1 MKQLQ
6 FLNAVGLAGIVSVLV
21 STPASAQIAEVT
33 GVRLNPTPG
42 GVEVILETE
51 NGKPLQAFSGSYG
64 RTFFTDVITTK
75 LRLPE
80 GQPFRANNPA
90 PGIATVTVA
99 PLDAN
104 SIRVTVIGEAGI
116 PTAQVTSGDRGL
128 IVRLSST
135 PDSTAVGPTP
145 TQRPVEPGT
154 QVPPTEP
161 TTPPGQLGTQV
172 PPTEP
177 TTPPGQLGTQVP
189 PTEPTTPPGQL
200 GTQVPPTE
208 PTTPPGQLGTQVP
221 PTEPTAPEDQR
232 QTEEIPE
239 IVVTAQRETDRVT
252 EATTGTRTNTP
263 IRDVPQSIQVV
274 PQQVLEDRR
283 VTRLEEALRSV
294 SGVNQTTSSL
304 STFEQ
309 FNIRGFESVDILRN
323 GLRDSTNTQVPNE
336 SAVIERVEVLKG
348 PASVLFGQGSPGGVI
363 NIVTKRPEREPF
375 YAVEFTAGSY
385 NFYRGTVDLTGPL
398 NADRNLLYRLN
409 LSYQNS
415 ESFLDFAETE
425 RLLVAPAFSWAISDQ
440 TRLTLQGEIVRSS
453 FPNPRGLPA
462 IGTVRSNPNG
472 RIPINRNIA
481 EPGEDFIDNRV
492 ERVGYEVEHQ
502 FSQNWS
508 LRNAFRL
515 TLYSYDQDSFFPSSL
530 EPDGRT
536 LNRGYTTGTSS
547 TDTQIFTTDLV
558 GNFSTGPIEHKL
570 LVGVELFRE
579 NQFKNRFDI
588 GDIAPLDLFN
598 PVYGSPLGP
607 VTFSIDNATL
617 TQSAGFYIQDQISIL
632 DNLKLILGGRFDLY
646 EQKQTDKLADTRTE
660 QSEQAFSPR
669 VGIVYQP
676 IQPISL
682 YASFTRSFNP
692 VSGTGFNNTLFQPEE
707 GTQYEVG
714 VKAEF
719 LEGRLSSTLAF
730 YQLTR
735 QNVLTPDPRDP
746 NFSIQT
752 GEQRSRGIDL
762 DISGEILPGWRITSS
777 YAYTDARI
785 VEDNALAIGNRI
797 NNVPQHSASLFTTYE
812 IQNGNLQGLGFGL
825 GLFYV
830 GEREGDLDNSFSLP
844 SYLRTD
850 AAIFYRRGNLRAALN
865 VNNLFNVRYFEST
878 NGDLRVFPGAP
889 LTVQGTVGFE
899 F

>member
-21 STPASAQIAEVT
+21 STPASAQIVEVT

-64 RTFFTDVITTK
+64 RTFFTDVITAK

-145 TQRPVEPGT
+145 TQRPVDPGT

-161 TTPPGQLGTQV
+161 TTPPGQVGTQV

-177 TTPPGQLGTQVP
+177 TTP
-189 PTEPTTPPGQL
+189 E
-200 GTQVPPTE
+200 
-208 PTTPPGQLGTQVP
+208 
-221 PTEPTAPEDQR
+221 AQR
-232 QTEEIPE
+232 QTEQTIE
-239 IVVTAQRETDRVT
+239 IVVTGRRETRRVT
-252 EATTGTRTNTP
+252 TTGTRTNTP

-336 SAVIERVEVLKG
+336 SALIERVEVLKG

-375 YAVEFTAGSY
+375 YAVDFTAGSY

-409 LSYQNS
+409 FSYQNS

-425 RLLVAPAFSWAISDQ
+425 RLLVAPAFSWAISDR
-440 TRLTLQGEIVRSS
+440 TKLTLQGEIVRSS

-492 ERVGYEVEHQ
+492 ERVGYELEHQ

-515 TLYSYDQDSFFPSSL
+515 TLYSYDQDSFFPTGL

-558 GNFSTGPIEHKL
+558 GNFSTGSIEHKL

-579 NQFKNRFDI
+579 NLFKNRFDI

-607 VTFSIDNATL
+607 VTFSLDNATL
-617 TQSAGFYIQDQISIL
+617 TQSAGFYIQDQISLL

-646 EQKQTDKLADTRTE
+646 EQKLTDKLADTRTE

-735 QNVLTPDPRDP
+735 QNVLTPDPRDA

-812 IQNGNLQGLGFGL
+812 IQKGNLQGLGFGL

-878 NGDLRVFPGAP
+878 NGALRVYPGAP

>member
-1 MKQLQ
+1 VKQLQ

-21 STPASAQIAEVT
+21 STPASAQIVEVT

-64 RTFFTDVITTK
+64 RTFFTDVITAK

-145 TQRPVEPGT
+145 TQRPVDPGT

-161 TTPPGQLGTQV
+161 TTPPGQVGTQVPPTEPTTPPSQLGTQV

-177 TTPPGQLGTQVP
+177 TTPPGQVGTQVP
-189 PTEPTTPPGQL
+189 PTEPTTP
-200 GTQVPPTE
+200 E
-208 PTTPPGQLGTQVP
+208 
-221 PTEPTAPEDQR
+221 AQR
-232 QTEEIPE
+232 QTEQTIE
-239 IVVTAQRETDRVT
+239 IVVTGRRETRRVT
-252 EATTGTRTNTP
+252 TTGTRTNTP

-309 FNIRGFESVDILRN
+309 FNIRGFEGVDILRN

-336 SAVIERVEVLKG
+336 SALIERVEVLKG

-375 YAVEFTAGSY
+375 YAVDFTAGSY

-409 LSYQNS
+409 FSYQNS

-425 RLLVAPAFSWAISDQ
+425 RLLVAPAFSWAISDR
-440 TRLTLQGEIVRSS
+440 TKLTLQGEIVRSS

-492 ERVGYEVEHQ
+492 ERVGYELEHQ

-515 TLYSYDQDSFFPSSL
+515 TLYSYDQDSFFPNGL

-558 GNFSTGPIEHKL
+558 GNFSTGSIEHKL

-607 VTFSIDNATL
+607 VTFSLDNATL
-617 TQSAGFYIQDQISIL
+617 TQSAGFYIQDQISLL

-646 EQKQTDKLADTRTE
+646 EQKLTDKLADTRTE

-735 QNVLTPDPRDP
+735 QNVLTPDPRDA

-812 IQNGNLQGLGFGL
+812 IQKGNLQGLGFGL

-878 NGDLRVFPGAP
+878 NGALRVYPGAP

>member
-21 STPASAQIAEVT
+21 STPASAQIVEVT

-64 RTFFTDVITTK
+64 RTFFTDVITAK

-135 PDSTAVGPTP
+135 PDSTAVRPTP

-161 TTPPGQLGTQV
+161 TTPPGQV
-172 PPTEP
+172 
-177 TTPPGQLGTQVP
+177 
-189 PTEPTTPPGQL
+189 
-200 GTQVPPTE
+200 
-208 PTTPPGQLGTQVP
+208 GTQVP
-221 PTEPTAPEDQR
+221 PTEPTAPEAQR
-232 QTEEIPE
+232 QTEQKIE
-239 IVVTAQRETDRVT
+239 IVVTGRRETRRVT
-252 EATTGTRTNTP
+252 TTGTRTNTP

-323 GLRDSTNTQVPNE
+323 GLRDSTNTQVPND
-336 SAVIERVEVLKG
+336 SALIERVEVLKG

-409 LSYQNS
+409 FSYQNS

-440 TRLTLQGEIVRSS
+440 TKLTLQGEIVRSS

-492 ERVGYEVEHQ
+492 ERVGYELEHQ

-515 TLYSYDQDSFFPSSL
+515 TLYSYDQDSFFPASL

-536 LNRGYTTGTSS
+536 LNRGYATGTSS

-558 GNFSTGPIEHKL
+558 GNFSTGSIEHKL

-607 VTFSIDNATL
+607 VTFSLDNATL
-617 TQSAGFYIQDQISIL
+617 TQSAGFYIQDQISLL

-646 EQKQTDKLADTRTE
+646 EQKLTDKLADTRTE

-735 QNVLTPDPRDP
+735 QNVLTPDPRDA

-812 IQNGNLQGLGFGL
+812 IQKGNLQGLGFGL

>member
-21 STPASAQIAEVT
+21 STPASAQIVEVT

-116 PTAQVTSGDRGL
+116 PAAQVTSGDRGL

-145 TQRPVEPGT
+145 TQRAVEQGT

-161 TTPPGQLGTQV
+161 TTPPGQVGTQV

-177 TTPPGQLGTQVP
+177 TTPEAQQ
-189 PTEPTTPPGQL
+189 
-200 GTQVPPTE
+200 
-208 PTTPPGQLGTQVP
+208 
-221 PTEPTAPEDQR
+221 
-232 QTEEIPE
+232 QTEQTIE
-239 IVVTAQRETDRVT
+239 IVVTAQRETSRVT

-336 SAVIERVEVLKG
+336 SALIERVEVLKG

-409 LSYQNS
+409 FSYQNS

-425 RLLVAPAFSWAISDQ
+425 RLLVAPAFSWAISDR
-440 TRLTLQGEIVRSS
+440 TKLTLQGEIVRSS

-492 ERVGYEVEHQ
+492 ERVGYELNHQ

-515 TLYSYDQDSFFPSSL
+515 TLYSYDQDSFFPNGL

-558 GNFSTGPIEHKL
+558 GNFSTGSIEHKL

-579 NQFKNRFDI
+579 NLFKNQFDVI

-598 PVYGSPLGP
+598 PVYGGSFGP
-607 VTFSIDNATL
+607 VTFSLDNATL
-617 TQSAGFYIQDQISIL
+617 TQSAGFYIQDQISLL

-646 EQKQTDKLADTRTE
+646 EQKLTDKLADTRTE
-660 QSEQAFSPR
+660 QSEQTFSPR

-735 QNVLTPDPRDP
+735 QNVLTSDPRDA

-812 IQNGNLQGLGFGL
+812 IQKGNLQGLGFGL

>member
-1 MKQLQ
+1 M
-6 FLNAVGLAGIVSVLV
+6 
-21 STPASAQIAEVT
+21 
-33 GVRLNPTPG
+33 
-42 GVEVILETE
+42 
-51 NGKPLQAFSGSYG
+51 
-64 RTFFTDVITTK
+64 
-75 LRLPE
+75 
-80 GQPFRANNPA
+80 
-90 PGIATVTVA
+90 TVA

-135 PDSTAVGPTP
+135 PDSTAVRPTP

-177 TTPPGQLGTQVP
+177 TTPPSQLGTQVP
-189 PTEPTTPPGQL
+189 PTEPTTPPGEV
-200 GTQVPPTE
+200 GTQV
-208 PTTPPGQLGTQVP
+208 L
-221 PTEPTAPEDQR
+221 PTEPTAPEAQQQTR
-232 QTEEIPE
+232 QKIE
-239 IVVTAQRETDRVT
+239 IVVTGRRETRRVT
-252 EATTGTRTNTP
+252 TTGTRTNTP

-274 PQQVLEDRR
+274 PQQVLEDRQ

-323 GLRDSTNTQVPNE
+323 GLRDSTNTQVPND
-336 SAVIERVEVLKG
+336 SALIERVEVLKG

-375 YAVEFTAGSY
+375 YAGEFTAGSY

-409 LSYQNS
+409 FSYQNS

-425 RLLVAPAFSWAISDQ
+425 RLLVAPAFSWAISDR
-440 TRLTLQGEIVRSS
+440 TKLTLQGEFVRSS

-481 EPGEDFIDNRV
+481 EPGKDFIDNRV
-492 ERVGYEVEHQ
+492 ERVGYELEHQ

-508 LRNAFRL
+508 LRNAFRM
-515 TLYSYDQDSFFPSSL
+515 TLFSYDQDSFFPSGL

-536 LNRGYTTGTSS
+536 LNRGYATGTSS

-558 GNFSTGPIEHKL
+558 GNFSTGSIEHKL

-579 NQFKNRFDI
+579 NLFKNRFDI

-598 PVYGSPLGP
+598 PVYGAPFGP
-607 VTFSIDNATL
+607 VTFSLDNATL
-617 TQSAGFYIQDQISIL
+617 TQSAGFYIQDQISLL

-646 EQKQTDKLADTRTE
+646 EQKLTDKLADTRTE

-669 VGIVYQP
+669 LGIVYQP

-692 VSGTGFNNTLFQPEE
+692 VSGAGFNNTLFQPEE

-735 QNVLTPDPRDP
+735 QNVLTPDPRDA

-785 VEDNALAIGNRI
+785 VKDNALAIDNRI
-797 NNVPQHSASLFTTYE
+797 NNVPQHSAGLFTTYE
-812 IQNGNLQGLGFGL
+812 IQKGNLQGLGFGL

-878 NGDLRVFPGAP
+878 NGALRVFPGAP